1 MEKVVDVPER
11 SRFELHVGGRRVG
24 VLDYNVEGG
33 SVTLPHTEVDP
44 ACGGRGL
51 GQALVQGALD
61 AFRERGVTVRPVC
74 SFVRHYIDKH
84 PEYHDL
90 VVKEG

>member
-1 MEKVVDVPER
+1 MFRRAPASSFMWGADGSECSTTTSRTGP
-11 SRFELHVGGRRVG
+11 SRFRTPRSTRLAAG
-24 VLDYNVEGG
+24 EG
-33 SVTLPHTEVDP
+33 L
-44 ACGGRGL
+44 AKRWCK
-51 GQALVQGALD
+51 ALD